1 MAIRSVPL
9 ALTPIDQVA
18 SRTDLDRSLSPLRP
32 TRPPNPS
39 GSLGGG
45 LLSNEGSLGG
55 ILLSNDAFS
64 NAISDDTDGSGTPS
78 PQLEARSPA
87 SRTIY
92 KVDA

>member
-9 ALTPIDQVA
+9 ALTLIDQVA

-32 TRPPNPS
+32 TRPPNPL
-39 GSLGGG
+39 GSLGEV
-45 LLSNEGSLGG
+45 LLTTNGT
-55 ILLSNDAFS
+55 FS
-64 NAISDDTDGSGTPS
+64 NAISDDGSGSPDGSGTPS
-78 PQLEARSPA
+78 PQLEVRSPA

>member
-9 ALTPIDQVA
+9 ALTLIDQVA

-32 TRPPNPS
+32 TRPPNP
-39 GSLGGG
+39 GSLGGM
-45 LLSNEGSLGG
+45 LLA
-55 ILLSNDAFS
+55 NDDFS
-64 NAISDDTDGSGTPS
+64 NAISDDTDGSGNPS
-78 PQLEARSPA
+78 PQLEVRSPA

>member
-32 TRPPNPS
+32 TRPPNP
-39 GSLGGG
+39 GSFGDFGGM
-45 LLSNEGSLGG
+45 LLT
-55 ILLSNDAFS
+55 NDDFS
-64 NAISDDTDGSGTPS
+64 NAISDDTDGSGNPS
-78 PQLEARSPA
+78 PQLEVRSPA

>member
-9 ALTPIDQVA
+9 ALTLIDQVA

-32 TRPPNPS
+32 TRPPNPL
-39 GSLGGG
+39 GSLGGV
-45 LLSNEGSLGG
+45 LLT
-55 ILLSNDAFS
+55 NDAFS

-78 PQLEARSPA
+78 PQLDVRSPA